1 MNLKIGV
8 VGAGISGLVCGRALK
23 KAGHQVTV
31 LEKSRSLGGRCATR
45 KFGDHVVDHGL
56 QYFTLRDPEV
66 RREVE
71 AVAGVELQKLTA
83 PILQAEPKGAVYREG
98 EERFYLRSG
107 NNLLGRLLAQ
117 GLDILTETEV
127 PKVEKSGRKWKAAGR
142 EFDGVVS
149 CAPWPQTAALA
160 GIKAGDLEF
169 DPCLTVLLEYQV
181 GRAGTEGAYARMD
194 ASGNDPLGW
203 IACENMKAG
212 RVAEGCT
219 VYVVQASPEYSRQH
233 IEQNPEYWASDL
245 QVLLEN
251 TWSLDPSKRGSVFA
265 HRWRYA
271 RRKEG
276 APAPKDLPKGFFV
289 CGDSMTDSR
298 LESVWK
304 SGLDVAKKILG

>member
-8 VGAGISGLVCGRALK
+8 VGAGISGLVCGRTLK

-45 KFGDHVVDHGL
+45 KFGDHVVDHGV

-66 RREVE
+66 RKAVE
-71 AVAGVELQKLTA
+71 EVAGTELQKLMA

-107 NNLLGRLLAQ
+107 NNRLGKTLAQ
-117 GLDILTETEV
+117 GVEVVTEAEV
-127 PKVEKSGRKWKAAGR
+127 PRLEKSGKKWKAGGR
-142 EFDGVVS
+142 EFDVMVC
-149 CAPWPQTAALA
+149 CAPWPQTAALL
-160 GIKAGDLEF
+160 GIKREEPEYE
-169 DPCLTVLLEYQV
+169 PCLTVLLEYLV
-181 GRAGTEGAYARMD
+181 GRFAGEGAYARMNS
-194 ASGNDPLGW
+194 SGKDPLAW
-203 IACENMKAG
+203 IACENVKMG

-219 VYVVQASPEYSRQH
+219 VYVIQASPEYSRQQ
-233 IEQNPEYWASDL
+233 IEQNPEFWASDL
-245 QVLLEN
+245 QVLLEKVWN
-251 TWSLDPSKRGSVFA
+251 LDSSRRGSVFA

-276 APAPKDLPKGFFV
+276 APVPKDLPKGLFL
-289 CGDSMTDSR
+289 CGDSVTDSR

-304 SGLDVAKKILG
+304 SGLTTAEKILG

>member
-1 MNLKIGV
+1 MNIGII
-8 VGAGISGLVCGRALK
+8 GAGISGLVCGRALK

-45 KFGDHVVDHGL
+45 KFGDHVVDHGV
-56 QYFTLRDPEV
+56 QYFTLRDPEI
-66 RREVE
+66 RKEVE
-71 AVAGVELQKLTA
+71 GVAGAELQKLTA
-83 PILQAEPKGAVYREG
+83 PILQAEPKGVVYREG

-107 NNLLGRLLAQ
+107 NNRLGKLLAQ
-117 GLDILTETEV
+117 GMEVLTETEV
-127 PKVEKSGRKWKAAGR
+127 PKVEKSWRKWKAAGR
-142 EFDGVVS
+142 EFDALVS

-160 GIKAGDLEF
+160 GVKVGDLGF

-194 ASGNDPLGW
+194 TSGNDPLAW
-203 IACENMKAG
+203 IACENVKTG
-212 RVAEGCT
+212 RVADGCT

-251 TWSLDPSKRGSVFA
+251 TWNLDPSKRGSVFA

-271 RRKEG
+271 HRKEG
-276 APAPKDLPKGFFV
+276 FAAPKDLPKGFFL
-289 CGDSMTDSR
+289 CGDSMSGSR
-298 LESVWK
+298 LENVWL
-304 SGLDVAKKILG
+304 SGIQTSQKLLNL

>member
-1 MNLKIGV
+1 VNIGII
-8 VGAGISGLVCGRALK
+8 GAGISGLVCGRALK

-45 KFGDHVVDHGL
+45 KFGDHLVDHGL
-56 QYFTLRDPEV
+56 QYFTLRDPEI
-66 RREVE
+66 RKEVE
-71 AVAGVELQKLTA
+71 ELAGAELRRLTA
-83 PILQAEPKGAVYREG
+83 PILQAEPKGTAYREG

-107 NNLLGRLLAQ
+107 NSRLGRILAE
-117 GLDILTETEV
+117 GLEILTETEV
-127 PKVEKSGRKWKAAGR
+127 PRVEKSWRKWKVAGR
-142 EFDGVVS
+142 EFDAVVS
-149 CAPWPQTAALA
+149 CAPWPQSAALA
-160 GIKAGDLEF
+160 GLRVSEPGY

-181 GRAGTEGAYARMD
+181 SRASGEGAYARMD
-194 ASGNDPLGW
+194 ASGHDPLAW
-203 IACENMKAG
+203 IACENVKEG

-219 VYVVQASPEYSRQH
+219 VYVIQASPEYSRQH

-245 QVLLEN
+245 QVLLEKS
-251 TWSLDPSKRGSVFA
+251 WSLDPSKRGSVFA

-276 APAPKDLPKGFFV
+276 APVLKDLPKGFFL

-304 SGLDVAKKILG
+304 SGRTTADAILGD